1 MQQGRTRR
9 PPATP
14 RSPNPGFN
22 PPFTDGLNSLGAPW
36 DLVGASTSENPSR
49 TSPDWVQLWTEP
61 QGEERCLDVG
71 RDGDAGDVSGQG
83 LD

>member
-1 MQQGRTRR
+1 MQQRRTRR
-9 PPATP
+9 SPATP
-14 RSPNPGFN
+14 RSPNSGFN

-49 TSPDWVQLWTEP
+49 ASPEP
-61 QGEERCLDVG
+61 QGEEQCLDVG